1 MKKIFRFL
9 ASIKL
14 AIILLILLA
23 VASILGTL
31 IPQMPRGFE
40 PQASADWIASFQEHY
55 GKAAVLFEKLQ
66 LIKVYRSAWF
76 LALLGIF
83 ALNLIVCTLIRLS
96 PKYRRAFRP
105 RLESDP
111 ENLLTLKTSARFKTN
126 APVAESADELKRLL
140 AAAHYR
146 VREAGRESRIL
157 YLARKRIL
165 GIFGSDVVHLGLLV
179 VFAGGIL
186 SGAGSIR
193 NQIELTNAGELRP
206 VPGAAFDLRLDK
218 FVTEYYPGDG
228 GVKSWKSTLTI
239 LERQRPVRT
248 QVVEVNRPLA
258 YKGYSFYQMSY
269 GWKWDE
275 VAVEVWVKEKSDGAY
290 LRRFKLKVGERA
302 LLKDKGQTAISVER
316 FIPDFVLGEGSKP
329 ETRSLQ
335 PGNPAALIK
344 GVRGGK
350 EIFSGWIFAN
360 FPDFAQM
367 HGAAE
372 TDLVFEF
379 KSFDAG
385 QYPVI
390 EAAKDPGAVLIW
402 LGCALV
408 MLGLGLAFYWP
419 TWEIKASIAA
429 SQGKTEVIL
438 GGIAAKSREAFGIE
452 FERITTSLKRIQ

>member
-1 MKKIFRFL
+1 MAKIFRFL

-31 IPQMPRGFE
+31 LPQIPRGFE
-40 PQASADWIASFQEHY
+40 PQASADWIVSFQEHY

-111 ENLLTLKTSARFKTN
+111 GNLLALKTSARFKAN
-126 APVAESADELKRLL
+126 APVAETAGELKRLL

-157 YLARKRIL
+157 YLARKRIW

-179 VFAGGIL
+179 VLAGGIL
-186 SGAGSIR
+186 SGAGSVR
-193 NQIELTNAGELRP
+193 SQIEFFNKGDLRP

-218 FVTEYYPGDG
+218 FVTEYYPGG
-228 GVKSWKSTLTI
+228 SVKSWKSTLTV
-239 LERQRPVRT
+239 LERQNPVRT
-248 QVVEVNRPLA
+248 QVVEVNRPLT
-258 YKGYSFYQMSY
+258 YQGYSFYQMSY

-275 VAVEVWVKEKSDGAY
+275 VAVEFWVKEKSDAAF
-290 LRRFKLKVGERA
+290 LRKLKLKIGERV
-302 LLKDKGQTAISVER
+302 LLDDKGQTSISVER
-316 FIPDFVLGEGSKP
+316 FIPDFVLGEGNKP

-344 GVRGGK
+344 GFRGGK
-350 EIFSGWIFAN
+350 EIFSGWIFAD

-372 TDLVFEF
+372 IDLIFEF

-385 QYPVI
+385 QFPVI

-419 TWEIKASIAA
+419 TWEIKASLAV

-438 GGIAAKSREAFGIE
+438 GGIAAKGREAFGAE
-452 FERITTSLKRIQ
+452 FERIGTSLKRTK